1 MLDPITKYKKSD
13 IFYQQCHSTFEIY
26 TLYIKMGHQLRALNA
41 RLTGRSYL
49 GRSTTSYDPTYMV
62 RRAPPPATTFPR
74 PQLGWR
80 DIMAESTETCSS
92 LSDEEAGRER
102 SEEYR
107 IPGLTWFTP
116 RYQNSCNLDSFLSA
130 FVRRVRQTHGKF
142 LTKIVMVD
150 RAGEALLQIG
160 NHALNAKD
168 ELDSDRIKL
177 IWLAAIL
184 RNSGELM
191 ELCNPP
197 VNCAGNN
204 TFSVFQHLFQH
215 SGFEIVSKCQCGTF
229 FHQDFVLEVPNVEQ
243 MILLGTPLLINGAQM
258 PKCLTCNQFRILME
272 LNPLENNWLLVFN
285 YNGTPD
291 KNNESP
297 DFLEIPYVLTIGTL
311 VFKIEYLCYSQEA
324 NHPTLRHE
332 VSIQLIRRYWYLYD
346 GGESPKFRKWYGQNY
361 KARKALLRTVVY
373 FRI

>member
-1 MLDPITKYKKSD
+1 MS
-13 IFYQQCHSTFEIY
+13 Q
-26 TLYIKMGHQLRALNA
+26 QLRALNA

-49 GRSTTSYDPTYMV
+49 GRATTAYDPTYTV
-62 RRAPPPATTFPR
+62 RRTPPPVTTYPR
-74 PQLGWR
+74 PQLGFQR
-80 DIMAESTETCSS
+80 DFESESTETCSS

-130 FVRRVRQTHGKF
+130 WVRRVRQTHGKF
-142 LTKIVMVD
+142 LDKIVIVD

-160 NHALNAKD
+160 NHALTAKD
-168 ELDSDRIKL
+168 NIDSSRIKL

-215 SGFEIVSKCQCGTF
+215 SGFEIVSQCPCGTF
-229 FHQDFVLEVPNVEQ
+229 YHQDFILEIPTLDQ
-243 MILLGTPLLINGAQM
+243 LTILGSPHLLNSAQM
-258 PKCLTCNQFRILME
+258 PKCLTCNQFRVLME

-285 YNGTPD
+285 YNGTPAA
-291 KNNESP
+291 NNESP
-297 DFLEIPYVLTIGTL
+297 DFIDIPTIVTIGTL
-311 VFKIEYLCYSQEA
+311 TFKIEYLCYSQESS
-324 NHPTLRHE
+324 HPTLRHE

-346 GGESPKFRKWYGQNY
+346 GSLNPKFVKWYEPNY
-361 KARKALLRTVVY
+361 KVRNAQLRTIVY
-373 FRI
+373 FRV